1 MDATITYSTSDTQ
14 LPSPKAMQVFFA
26 SNSLLSTKVK
36 LFHFLKSY
44 VSQPDAQKPYTEE
57 EITLFLDQLIV
68 LVAAAETLHQANRVN
83 PNDNQQ
89 KEAGND

>member
-1 MDATITYSTSDTQ
+1 
-14 LPSPKAMQVFFA
+14 MQVFFA